1 MDSFVV
7 GVQVLLAGVFALA
20 GGAELFDL
28 RGSRRAVAD
37 FGVPVGAASVL
48 GVVLPL
54 VELATAVALLV
65 PATGR
70 VGAIAALVL
79 LVCFVAGVAKA
90 MRKGLDVDCG
100 ASAPCIRRWRE
111 APPSRGMRSRGVGGI
126 CRRAR
131 PRHIDDWIADRTTG
145 ELVAAAA
152 ILLALAGAADGG
164 SGSRIA
170 TCGALRQR
178 EPPAARTSRA
188 WRRSRNPRACRW
200 ARPHPASNC
209 GTCREVQTLDS
220 LLAPGLPVVLTFMAA
235 GCGPCGKL
243 RPELARWQ
251 TAFGD
256 RLTVAIISSG
266 STEHI
271 REKWQEVGV
280 EDVLVDSPDKMLLAY
295 RLRATPASV
304 LIAPDGTIASM
315 PARGIH
321 GAEVLF
327 RQALRQALAPSRS
340 QVPVTS
346 SLTDVR
352 PHDTRTSRSSP
363 SRRSA

>member
-20 GGAELFDL
+20 GGAKLFDL

-70 VGAIAALVL
+70 AGAIAALVL
-79 LVCFVAGVAKA
+79 LVCFVAGVANA

-100 ASAPCIRRWRE
+100 CFGPVYSAVAGSATLARN
-111 APPSRGMRSRGVGGI
+111 AVLAALAGFVAVRGPVR
-126 CRRAR
+126 
-131 PRHIDDWIADRTTG
+131 IDDWIADRTTG

-152 ILLALAGAADGG
+152 ILLALAGAAAWWLWKQNRD
-164 SGSRIA
+164 
-170 TCGALRQR
+170 LRR
-178 EPPAARTSRA
+178 AAAARA
-188 WRRSRNPRACRW
+188 
-200 ARPHPASNC
+200 ASGEDEPSMAPQQEPQGLPV
-209 GTCREVQTLDS
+209 GTTAPGFELRDLRGEVQTLDS

-251 TAFGD
+251 TAFGG

-280 EDVLVDSPDKMLLAY
+280 DDVLVDSPDKVLLAY

-327 RQALRQALAPSRS
+327 RQALRQALTPSRS

-346 SLTDVR
+346 PR
-352 PHDTRTSRSSP
+352 
-363 SRRSA
+363 